1 MQNVKCFHSCG
12 AEHNNIDNLNIMK
25 KSQDRA
31 GAIILGM
38 HDALVSLTGLI
49 SGLTFALANQK
60 IIILSAIIA
69 SATAAL
75 SMGASEYIAEKT
87 RHNKHAICTGAITG
101 MAYAIT
107 CVVLLIPFYITAN
120 TKIALFVSYAIVVLM
135 IFLCNFCIR
144 HAHNRRWWRHA
155 IEMLIICT
163 TVSVVA
169 FIIGDVANKTLGI
182 NI

>member
-1 MQNVKCFHSCG
+1 MQKLKN
-12 AEHNNIDNLNIMK
+12 
-25 KSQDRA
+25 RA

-75 SMGASEYIAEKT
+75 SMGASEYMAEKT
-87 RHNKHAICTGAITG
+87 KHNKYAIHTGIVTG
-101 MAYAIT
+101 IAYAMT
-107 CVVLLIPFYITAN
+107 CIILLIPFYVTDK
-120 TKIALFVSYAIVVLM
+120 TKYALFTSYAIAVFM
-135 IFLCNFCIR
+135 IFVCNFCIR
-144 HAHNRRWWRHA
+144 HAHNRRWWKHA

-163 TVSVVA
+163 TVSTVA
-169 FIIGDVANKTLGI
+169 FIIGEVANKTLGI

>member
-1 MQNVKCFHSCG
+1 MQNVKRFHSCG
-12 AEHNNIDNLNIMK
+12 AEHQNVDNLNIMK
-25 KSQDRA
+25 KIQIHA

-75 SMGASEYIAEKT
+75 SMGASEYLAEKT
-87 RHNKHAICTGAITG
+87 KHNKYAICTGVITG
-101 MAYAIT
+101 MVYAIT
-107 CVVLLIPFYITAN
+107 CLILLIPFYITDK
-120 TKIALFVSYAIVVLM
+120 TKIALFISYAIVVFM

-144 HAHNRRWWRHA
+144 HAHSRRWWHHA
-155 IEMLIICT
+155 FEMLIICT
-163 TVSVVA
+163 TVSIVA
-169 FIIGDVANKTLGI
+169 FLIGEVANKTLGI

>member
-1 MQNVKCFHSCG
+1 MHRYSVNLHNMQKVRIC
-12 AEHNNIDNLNIMK
+12 
-25 KSQDRA
+25 A

-75 SMGASEYIAEKT
+75 SMGASEYLAEKT
-87 RHNKHAICTGAITG
+87 RHNTHAIRTGAITG
-101 MAYAIT
+101 IAYAMT
-107 CVVLLIPFYITAN
+107 CVILLTPFYITDK
-120 TKIALFVSYAIVVLM
+120 TKCALFASYANAVIM
-135 IFLCNFCIR
+135 IFVCNFCIR
-144 HAHNRRWWRHA
+144 YAHKRQWWQHA
-155 IEMLIICT
+155 IEMLIICA
-163 TVSVVA
+163 TVSAVA
-169 FIIGDVANKTLGI
+169 FIIGEVAHKTLGI

>member
-1 MQNVKCFHSCG
+1 
-12 AEHNNIDNLNIMK
+12 MK
-25 KSQDRA
+25 KIQIHA

-75 SMGASEYIAEKT
+75 SMGASEYLAEKT
-87 RHNKHAICTGAITG
+87 RHNKYAIRTGIITSS
-101 MAYAIT
+101 AYAIT
-107 CVVLLIPFYITAN
+107 CVILLIPFYMTN
-120 TKIALFVSYAIVVLM
+120 KTNIALLASLAIAVLI
-135 IFLCNFCIR
+135 IFCCNFFIR
-144 HAHNRRWWRHA
+144 RAHNRRWWRHA

-163 TVSVVA
+163 IVSVIA
-169 FIIGDVANKTLGI
+169 FLIGDVAHKILGI